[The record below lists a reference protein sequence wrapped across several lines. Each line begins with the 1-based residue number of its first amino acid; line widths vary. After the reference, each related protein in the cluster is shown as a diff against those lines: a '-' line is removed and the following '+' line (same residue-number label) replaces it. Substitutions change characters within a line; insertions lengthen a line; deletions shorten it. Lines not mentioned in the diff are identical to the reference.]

1 MNTDEFE
8 NLKVRFGPDT
18 ATWPAPFRQE
28 ASRFL
33 TGHRLAG
40 LSDDE
45 TLDYLVLEATETS
58 VDETVLVRHVM
69 TRVGKSRRRFGP
81 TVGPRW
87 WSIPATA
94 ASMAFVITLSAASG
108 YWAAGAQLDI
118 SDDALLAFA
127 IGVPPSE
134 VAQTSIFTQEEGSRP

>member
-1 MNTDEFE
+1 MNRDEFE

-33 TGHRLAG
+33 TGHRLAA

-45 TLDYLVLEATETS
+45 TLDYLVLDAAKTS
-58 VDETVLVRHVM
+58 VDEKVLVRRAM
-69 TRVGKSRRRFGP
+69 TRVAKSRRRVGL

-94 ASMAFVITLSAASG
+94 ASTAFVITLSAASG
-108 YWAAGAQLDI
+108 YWAAGAQVDI

>member
-1 MNTDEFE
+1 MNRDEFE

-33 TGHRLAG
+33 TGHRLAA
-40 LSDDE
+40 LSADE
-45 TLDYLVLEATETS
+45 TLDHLVLEAAKTP
-58 VDETVLVRHVM
+58 VDESVLVRHVM
-69 TRVGKSRRRFGP
+69 TRIAKSRRRFGP
-81 TVGPRW
+81 TIDRRW
-87 WSIPATA
+87 WPIPATA
-94 ASMAFVITLSAASG
+94 ASLAFVVTLSAASG
-108 YWAAGAQLDI
+108 YWAAGARTDI

-134 VAQTSIFTQEEGSRP
+134 VAHTSIFTQEEGSRP

>member
-1 MNTDEFE
+1 MNRDEFE

-18 ATWPAPFRQE
+18 AAWPAPFRQE

-33 TGHRLAG
+33 TGHRHAA

-45 TLDYLVLEATETS
+45 TLDYLVLEAAKTP
-58 VDETVLVRHVM
+58 VDESVLVRHVM
-69 TRVGKSRRRFGP
+69 TRIAKSRRRVGP
-81 TVGPRW
+81 TIDRRW
-87 WSIPATA
+87 WQIPATA
-94 ASMAFVITLSAASG
+94 ASMAFVVTLSAASG
-108 YWAAGAQLDI
+108 YWAAGTQTEI

-134 VAQTSIFTQEEGSRP
+134 VAETSIFTQEEGSRP